1 MNFIIYSTTLVL
13 PCIILYFRKY
23 HKKHDYLELVY
34 SRTFDDYYEHEYI
47 DYINKEIYIVV
58 SNIKNPK
65 HKCINKNITEQIITL
80 DHSGNDMLNKV
91 KPYNHSLHHI
101 DPKVSWIIKNYPD
114 IRDNISVVL
123 KNGFFGDIKSRLKI
137 LKKD

>member
-13 PCIILYFRKY
+13 PCIIMYFKRY
-23 HKKHDYLELVY
+23 HKKNDYLELIY

-47 DYINKEIYIVV
+47 DYTNKEFYIIV

-65 HKCINKNITEQIITL
+65 NKCINKNITEQIITL
-80 DHSGNDMLNKV
+80 DHSGNDILNKV

-114 IRDNISVVL
+114 IKDNISIIL

>member
-1 MNFIIYSTTLVL
+1 MNFIIYSTISVL

-23 HKKHDYLELVY
+23 HKKNDYLELAY

-47 DYINKEIYIVV
+47 DYTNKEFYIIV

-65 HKCINKNITEQIITL
+65 YKCINKNITEQIITM
-80 DHSGNDMLNKV
+80 DYSGNDILDKV

-101 DPKVSWIIKNYPD
+101 DPKVSWILKNYPS
-114 IRDNISVVL
+114 IKNNISVVL

>member
-1 MNFIIYSTTLVL
+1 MNFIIYSTISVL
-13 PCIILYFRKY
+13 PCIIVYFKRY
-23 HKKHDYLELVY
+23 YKKNDYLELLY

-47 DYINKEIYIVV
+47 DYTNKELYIIV

-65 HKCINKNITEQIITL
+65 HKCIIKNITEQIITM
-80 DHSGNDMLNKV
+80 DYSGNDILDKI

-101 DPKVSWIIKNYPD
+101 DPKVSWILKNYPD
-114 IRDNISVVL
+114 IKDNISIVL

>member
-13 PCIILYFRKY
+13 PCIIIYFKRYYKKY
-23 HKKHDYLELVY
+23 DYLELVF

-47 DYINKEIYIVV
+47 DYTNKEFYIVV
-58 SNIKNPK
+58 SNDKVPEYKYI
-65 HKCINKNITEQIITL
+65 IKNITEQIITM
-80 DHSGNDMLNKV
+80 DYSGNDILNKV

-114 IRDNISVVL
+114 IKDNISIVL

>member
-1 MNFIIYSTTLVL
+1 M
-13 PCIILYFRKY
+13 
-23 HKKHDYLELVY
+23 DY
-34 SRTFDDYYEHEYI
+34 
-47 DYINKEIYIVV
+47 
-58 SNIKNPK
+58 
-65 HKCINKNITEQIITL
+65 
-80 DHSGNDMLNKV
+80 SGNDILDKV

-114 IRDNISVVL
+114 IKDNISIVL

>member
-23 HKKHDYLELVY
+23 RKKHDYLELVY

-47 DYINKEIYIVV
+47 DYINKEFYIVV
-58 SNIKNPK
+58 SNDMIPEY
-65 HKCINKNITEQIITL
+65 KCIIKNITEQIITM
-80 DHSGNDMLNKV
+80 DYSGNDILNKV

-101 DPKVSWIIKNYPD
+101 DPKVSWIIRNYPD
-114 IRDNISVVL
+114 IKDNISIVL